1 MSVIVKKTSPT
12 SDFVYAID
20 KEAGTTIAVL
30 TNTKYTLW
38 DFLIKHSPKGCCA
51 AGCNGFGSDV
61 SQLFLDA
68 YYVGKAQYHESDV
81 WDEDYGM
88 ELAKERALKK
98 YHRARARK
106 LSEWIA
112 KMEQHFAF
120 IYQAEEDW
128 TVRLLLEDFGK

>member
-1 MSVIVKKTSPT
+1 MGVIVKKTSPN
-12 SDFVYAID
+12 SDFVYAVD
-20 KEAGTTIAVL
+20 ESAGTVIAIL
-30 TNTKYTLW
+30 TNTKHTLY
-38 DFLIKHSPKGCCA
+38 DFLVKHSPKGCFA
-51 AGCNGFGSDV
+51 AGCNGFGTDV
-61 SQLFLDA
+61 SQLSLDDF
-68 YYVGKAQYHESDV
+68 YYGKAQCHKADV

-88 ELAKERALKK
+88 ELAKERASKK

-112 KMEQHFAF
+112 KMEQHFVF

>member
-1 MSVIVKKTSPT
+1 MRVIVKKTSPT

-20 KEAGTTIAVL
+20 ESAGTVIAIL
-30 TNTKYTLW
+30 TNTKYTLR
-38 DFLIKHSPKGCCA
+38 DFLIKHSPKGCFA

-61 SQLFLDA
+61 PQLFLDDF
-68 YYVGKAQYHESDV
+68 YYGKAQLHSKDV